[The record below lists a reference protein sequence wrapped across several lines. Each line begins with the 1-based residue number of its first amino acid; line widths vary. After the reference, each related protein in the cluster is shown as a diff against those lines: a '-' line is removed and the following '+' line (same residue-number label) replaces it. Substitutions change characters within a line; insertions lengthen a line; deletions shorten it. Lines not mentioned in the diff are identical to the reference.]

1 MYSFFIFH
9 FCSILSQGKQK
20 LIVVLEIYIIIDN
33 MTSLTLALA
42 FKQVIAEMPDNI
54 NTIAELN
61 AYYKEA
67 MTKAVSLRDEAKVA
81 EAVES
86 MKRIR
91 AKKRA
96 ELTEKGH
103 TRPVELE
110 LNYKQMCY
118 AFQLKDNDYWRGD
131 EGNWVKELYEDSWSD
146 EDKVFKVEIIFLKTH
161 KGRIINPAEEIA
173 YKMIHYYTLG
183 HDGIPDNPKKKCKN
197 IAKGEKDTFK
207 RCSDYNDFIA
217 NNMGADMWMMME
229 EVYGYYEEPE
239 EY

>member
-1 MYSFFIFH
+1 MYSFIIFH

-91 AKKRA
+91 AK
-96 ELTEKGH
+96 EYEKAKVK
-103 TRPVELE
+103 PIELE
-110 LNYKQMCY
+110 LDYTQMCY
-118 AFQLKDNDYWRGD
+118 AFQLNRNHYWGED
-131 EGNWVKELYEDSWSD
+131 EGNWVKELYEDSWND
-146 EDKVFKVEIIFLKTH
+146 TGKVFKVEIIFLKTH

-217 NNMGADMWMMME
+217 NVMGGGDMMMMMD
-229 EVYGYYEEPE
+229 EVYDYYEEPE

>member
-1 MYSFFIFH
+1 MYSFINFH

-42 FKQVIAEMPDNI
+42 FKQVIAEMPDTI

-61 AYYKEA
+61 AYHKEA
-67 MTKAVSLRDEAKVA
+67 MTKAVALRDKAKVA

-86 MKRIR
+86 MKKIR
-91 AKKRA
+91 AEKRA
-96 ELTEKGH
+96 ELREKGL
-103 TRPVELE
+103 TRPFELE
-110 LNYKQMCY
+110 LDYRDMCY
-118 AFQLKDNDYWRGD
+118 AFQLKDNDFWCGD
-131 EGNWVKELYEDSWSD
+131 EGNWVKELYEDSWND
-146 EDKVFKVEIIFLKTH
+146 EDKVFKVEIIFLKTY
-161 KGRIINPAEEIA
+161 KGKTIDPTEEIA

-197 IAKGEKDTFK
+197 IMRGEKDTFR
-207 RCSDYNDFIA
+207 RCSDYNDFIRRT
-217 NNMGADMWMMME
+217 MGCEMWQMME